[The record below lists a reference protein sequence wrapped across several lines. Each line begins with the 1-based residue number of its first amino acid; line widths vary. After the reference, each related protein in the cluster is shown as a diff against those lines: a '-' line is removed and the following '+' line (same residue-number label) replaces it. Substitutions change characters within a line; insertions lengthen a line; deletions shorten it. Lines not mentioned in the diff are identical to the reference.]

1 MKVRRHRTP
10 YSANPE
16 TDVTAFLSLMV
27 ILVPFLLIT
36 AVFSRMTII
45 ELQESTV
52 KGREEQPGDTQ
63 PLEVIVRKE
72 SIEVVHPAQGRRV
85 RLSRTTEGSEL
96 ETLARIV
103 RGLKKDNPE
112 DTRAIIL
119 LDPGIR
125 YDLLIQVMD
134 IVRTSQAGKPGSS
147 EYTELF
153 PDISLGELPRGG
165 AR

>member
-1 MKVRRHRTP
+1 VKVRRHRTP

-45 ELQESTV
+45 ELQESPL
-52 KGREEQPGDTQ
+52 KGREGQPGDAQ
-63 PLEVIVRKE
+63 PLQLMVQKE

-85 RLSRTTEGSEL
+85 RLSRTKEGGEL
-96 ETLARIV
+96 EALAGIV
-103 RGLKKDNPE
+103 QGLKKDNPQ

-119 LDPGIR
+119 LDPEVR

-134 IVRTSQAGKPGSS
+134 IVRTSQSGHTGSS

-153 PDISLGELPRGG
+153 PDISLGELPGG
-165 AR
+165 TDR